1 MGGKWKWQSSS
12 ELSDL
17 EAVRDLLHLW
27 FPILDELD
35 DVSPAFHEIGWIE
48 IEHVATVEECGRDVL
63 PEICG

>member
-1 MGGKWKWQSSS
+1 MGGKWKWQSSI

-27 FPILDELD
+27 FPIMDELD
-35 DVSPAFHEIGWIE
+35 NVCPAFYEIGRVK

-63 PEICG
+63 PEIGG